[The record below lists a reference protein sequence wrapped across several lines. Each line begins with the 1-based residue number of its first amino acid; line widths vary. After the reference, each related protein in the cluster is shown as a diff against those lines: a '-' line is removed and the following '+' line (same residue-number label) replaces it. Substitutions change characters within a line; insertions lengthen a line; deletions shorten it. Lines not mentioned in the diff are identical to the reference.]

1 MGDHL
6 GNSIIQ
12 STETKTNDCLVC
24 KGSGWLTPRVP
35 VGHPDFGQVLPC
47 RCQKSGQD
55 TRQRIKILERYSN
68 LGALRYSTF
77 ESANPNGLT
86 TDIPSQQAFNAA
98 YTAAEEYANAP
109 NGWISFAGPSGSGKT
124 FLAAAIANRRIEQSE
139 PVLYITV
146 ADLLD
151 YLRSGFDDRQELSLV
166 DLYEQVRD
174 APMPVLDDL
183 PTEIITTWSHERLL
197 QLLSRR
203 HQEQLPTV
211 VTLRG
216 EPSHLIAFLRTRLQ
230 SSDGIGTLYS
240 LGRNL
245 VPARMDLG
253 TIPSSMRQRM
263 TFATFD
269 PHGNTRLT
277 EHQQRNLAT
286 AKAYVQ
292 LWAQNPSGWL
302 GLYGTYGVGKTH
314 LAVAA
319 GIERENLGDEVFFCT
334 IPDLLDQLRA
344 SSDRDNWVRQFD
356 LLERLKAVDMMI
368 LDEMKHRSGGPSADE
383 KLFQIIN
390 YRYEERLP
398 TIITSA
404 FMVEEIAETRP
415 EIASRLQ
422 DRLVVSELLIDAPDY
437 RQGGAR
443 R

>member
-1 MGDHL
+1 MGEHL
-6 GNSIIQ
+6 GNTTIQ
-12 STETKTNDCLVC
+12 STEIKPNDCLEC
-24 KGSGWLTPRVP
+24 KGSGWLTSRVP
-35 VGHPDFGQVLPC
+35 VGHPAFGKVLPC
-47 RCQKSGQD
+47 RCQKLGQD
-55 TRQRIKILERYSN
+55 RQRRIKTLERHSN
-68 LGALRYSTF
+68 LGALRYATF
-77 ESANPNGLT
+77 GSANPHGLAK
-86 TDIPSQQAFNAA
+86 DIPSQQAFNTA
-98 YTAAEEYANAP
+98 YTAAEEYADAP
-109 NGWISFAGPSGSGKT
+109 YGWISFAGPSGSGKT
-124 FLAAAIANRRIEQSE
+124 FLAAAIANRRIEQGE
-139 PVLYITV
+139 PALYITV

-174 APMPVLDDL
+174 APMLVLDDL
-183 PTEIITTWSHERLL
+183 PSEAITTWSHERLL

-203 HQEQLPTV
+203 HQERLPTV

-216 EPSHLIAFLRTRLQ
+216 DPSRLIAFLRTRLQ
-230 SSDGIGTLYS
+230 SSDGVGTLYS

-245 VPARMDLG
+245 APARMDLG

-269 PHGNTRLT
+269 PHGNSRLT
-277 EHQQRNLAT
+277 EHQQRNLAS

-292 LWAQNPSGWL
+292 RWTQNPSGWL
-302 GLYGTYGVGKTH
+302 GLYGNYGVGKTH

-319 GIERENLGDEVFFCT
+319 AIERENRGDEVFFCT

-344 SSDRDNWVRQFD
+344 SPDRDNWMRQFD
-356 LLERLKAVDMMI
+356 LLERLKAVDMVI
-368 LDEMKHRSGGPSADE
+368 LDEMKNRSGGPTADE

-404 FMVEEIAETRP
+404 YMVEEIAEERP